1 MMSATAILF
10 SVGDVFQKQPVF
22 VRVVVELTVLEKLFK
37 VDIQPQNRYYLL
49 RKPPE
54 NRGGVFFLKK
64 EMDIKQQKVEMWTK
78 KLHELEIELSAI
90 MKRKG
95 EAAREGDLRENAAYQ
110 MAIEDADT
118 FRARIRD
125 VKKILADLGV
135 PPEDLEK
142 EEK

>member
-1 MMSATAILF
+1 
-10 SVGDVFQKQPVF
+10 
-22 VRVVVELTVLEKLFK
+22 VVVELTVLEKLFK

>member
-1 MMSATAILF
+1 MV
-10 SVGDVFQKQPVF
+10 VGKFYHPL
-22 VRVVVELTVLEKLFK
+22 VEPCLFK
-37 VDIQPQNRYYLL
+37 SWGLKIKKKGRFKNVDD
-49 RKPPE
+49 
-54 NRGGVFFLKK
+54 LKK
-64 EMDIKQQKVEMWTK
+64 QKIEMWTK
-78 KLHELEIELSAI
+78 KLHELEDELSAI

-125 VKKILADLGV
+125 VKKILTDLGV
-135 PPEDLEK
+135 PPEELEK